1 MRPAM
6 IDHSH
11 ARRAQALF
19 DQHQARSPFV
29 PFAGVDALASI
40 EDAYAVQEEFVRLQC
55 ANAGARIAGWKIGLT
70 SLRMQA
76 LLGIDSPIAGAVLS
90 SRLQADDA
98 IIARSAYGRLGLECE
113 IAVRLGHDLPA
124 VHGPYDADT
133 AGAAVEAV
141 GAAIE
146 IVDDRA
152 ADYAITDIGSLVAD
166 NSWNAGLVLGEF
178 RTDWPDLAAVTGV
191 VWRDEVEIDRGRGA
205 DVLGHP
211 FVPLA
216 WLANHLARRGQS
228 LRAGDIVS
236 TGSLAPT
243 RFPTAPERCRF
254 VLDGIGAV
262 ALEIR

>member
-1 MRPAM
+1 M
-6 IDHSH
+6 IDPSH
-11 ARRAQALF
+11 ALCARALF
-19 DQHQARSPFV
+19 DQHRARLPFV
-29 PFAGVDALASI
+29 PFAGAAALGGV
-40 EDAYAVQEEFVRLQC
+40 EDAYAVQEGLVRLLC
-55 ANAGARIAGWKIGLT
+55 EATDTHVAGWKIGLT

-76 LLGIDSPIAGAVLS
+76 LLGIDSPIAGAVLN
-90 SRLQADDA
+90 SRLHTQGAV
-98 IIARSAYGRLGLECE
+98 IARSAYGRLGLECE
-113 IAVRLGHDLPA
+113 IAVRLGRDLPA
-124 VHGPYDADT
+124 AHGPYDADT

-141 GAAIE
+141 CAAIE

-152 ADYAITDIGSLVAD
+152 ADYAVTDIGSLVAD

-178 RTDWPDLAAVTGV
+178 HSAWPDLAAVTGV
-191 VWRDEVEIDRGRGA
+191 VSRDDVEIDRGRGA

-216 WLANHLARRGQS
+216 WLANHLARRGQG

-254 VLDGIGAV
+254 VLDGLGEV
-262 ALEIR
+262 AIEIR